1 MSKKSYIF
9 LKGGDV
15 KLHNR
20 LACFDVDWTIVKPN
34 GGRKFPKDSN
44 DLQLWH
50 NSVLPRLQNLV
61 KDQYTII
68 FFTNQK
74 NKSIQDNIEKVNTIR
89 KLIQVP
95 FLYLASMK
103 DDKYRKPSLGLWKLT
118 KKYIKKNIDLEN
130 SFFVGDAAGRL
141 RAWQK
146 GKKKDFSDSDRKFS
160 WNIGIPF
167 MTPDEFFLDYSPTDK
182 WEWSGWI
189 PFNKLPKSKLPKLK
203 ENIEIVVVMGLPA
216 TGKTTFIQKYFPTY
230 QYYSGD
236 KDGNNK
242 LKKLVENS
250 MIREEPIVVEGLHHT
265 VSSRDKW
272 VKLAKQYGYNSRLL
286 IMDIDTELSLHL
298 NKWRY
303 LQGGKKIPMVVYN
316 KWKKEFQ
323 EPNESWD
330 KITKIV
336 PKWNKMRWQQLFL

>member
-1 MSKKSYIF
+1 
-9 LKGGDV
+9 
-15 KLHNR
+15 
-20 LACFDVDWTIVKPN
+20 
-34 GGRKFPKDSN
+34 
-44 DLQLWH
+44 
-50 NSVLPRLQNLV
+50 
-61 KDQYTII
+61 
-68 FFTNQK
+68 
-74 NKSIQDNIEKVNTIR
+74 
-89 KLIQVP
+89 
-95 FLYLASMK
+95 MK
-103 DDKYRKPSLGLWKLT
+103 DDKYRKPSTGLWKLT
-118 KKYIKKNIDLEN
+118 KKYIKNIDTKN

-182 WEWSGWI
+182 WKWSGWC
-189 PFNKLPKSKLPKLK
+189 PFNDLPKPKLPKLK

-216 TGKTTFIQKYFPTY
+216 TGKTTFIKKYFPTY

-250 MIREEPIVVEGLHHT
+250 MIRKEPIVVEGLHST
-265 VSSRDKW
+265 VTSRNKW

-286 IMDIDTELSLHL
+286 IMDIGLDLSLHL

-303 LQGGKKIPMVVYN
+303 LQGGKKIPQVVYN

-323 EPNESWD
+323 EPNEDWD
-330 KITKIV
+330 KITKII
-336 PKWNKMRWQQLFL
+336 PKWNKMRWQKLFL